1 MHAYMPYKQT
11 DRQTETDRDTDRH
24 TVRHTHTETDKDT
37 DRQTVSQSARQ
48 AGRKTDIQRCRPCVI
63 MILLFFAG
71 FIPKPVERFEMHTMD
86 THTHT

>member
-1 MHAYMPYKQT
+1 MHTCHTNRQT
-11 DRQTETDRDTDRH
+11 DRQKQTETQTDTQTD
-24 TVRHTHTETDKDT
+24 THTQ
-37 DRQTVSQSARQ
+37 RQTKTQTDSQSVSQ